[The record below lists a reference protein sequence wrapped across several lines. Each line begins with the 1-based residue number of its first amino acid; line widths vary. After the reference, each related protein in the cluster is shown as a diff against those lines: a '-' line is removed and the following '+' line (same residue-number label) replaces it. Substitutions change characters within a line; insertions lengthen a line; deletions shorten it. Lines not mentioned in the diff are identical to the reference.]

1 MTAKLHFR
9 RFEFKYLLTAEQ
21 EFEIKRHIRRYVA
34 ADAFAAP
41 YGGAYKVYSL
51 YYDSPRYYYYWQK
64 MDGVNRRKKIRLRTY
79 RYDGKFYPYAFL
91 EIKRKVDAIILKDRM
106 LIDRTECERLVTESD
121 MSGSKF
127 FTDGNGEVY
136 AEFESERM
144 TRSISPKIL
153 VVYDR
158 EPYLGKYNLHFRV
171 TFDKNIR
178 AAQNDNLFYDGND
191 LEDVSDNYTVMELKY
206 NGTLPFYMN
215 QVIKEFNLDRV
226 AFSKYA
232 GAVDACGAVSA
243 RAFPFAY
250 KKEQIESANMDL
262 YSYIF

>member
-1 MTAKLHFR
+1 MNTDNAKLHFR
-9 RFEFKYLLTAEQ
+9 RFEFKYLLTTE
-21 EFEIKRHIRRYVA
+21 EVESIKRHIRRYVEP
-34 ADAFAAP
+34 DAFAAP
-41 YGGAYKVYSL
+41 YGGSYKVYSL
-51 YYDSPRYYYYWQK
+51 YYDSPRFYYYWQK

-91 EIKRKVDAIILKDRM
+91 EIKRKVDAVILKDRV
-106 LIDRTECERLVTESD
+106 LLDRAKCERLIAESEI
-121 MSGSKF
+121 
-127 FTDGNGEVY
+127 DGGEVY
-136 AEFESERM
+136 AEFENERIK
-144 TRSISPKIL
+144 RSISPKVL

-178 AAQNDNLFYDGND
+178 AVQNDNLFYEGND
-191 LEDVSDNYTVMELKY
+191 FEDVSDNYIVMELKY

-232 GAVDACGAVSA
+232 GAVDACGAASA
-243 RAFPFAY
+243 RSFPFLY
-250 KKEQIESANMDL
+250 KKEQMMNL
-262 YSYIF
+262 YSYSI